1 MNMTLPQICVCL
13 VFAFLCCVQNL
24 PGDEPKVQLQFSKWS
39 GDVNVPDPVAIA
51 FDNAGNAYVTQTQR
65 RKSQDLDIRQH
76 REWIPQDVQL
86 ASVEDKRAFL
96 KSVLAI
102 GQDEANSKHVEDHD
116 KDGHHDYRDLMVI
129 SERIHLLQDT
139 DNDGTADSIQ
149 LFAED
154 FKTEVTGIAA
164 GVLHFNDTV
173 YATIAPDVWR
183 LHDKNGDGSAD
194 DRSLLATGFGLHIA
208 YAGHDMHGLTVGPDG
223 KIYWSVGDKG
233 ISATSAEGRRFR
245 YPNQGG
251 VMRCNPDGSDFEVFA
266 HGLRNVQELAFDQF
280 GNLFGVDNDA
290 DKPTEKERFVY
301 IVKDMDAGWRC
312 NYQYRGSDY
321 DPWMAERL
329 WQPWNEGQ
337 PSYILPPIRNY
348 VDGPAGFAFNPG
360 TALGPEYKD
369 YFFLTEAPKGKQYAF
384 QVEPDGASFRMVN
397 EHSIGEGVAMVGINF
412 GPDGGLYGVDWGG
425 GYPLNQSGAIWKIDN
440 PEFANSPQRL
450 KVKQLLNSTFAD
462 SASAE
467 LANLMQHADQRIRL
481 RAQFALARRNDVIA
495 FQTVLKS
502 ETDTVPKCH
511 AVWGLGQ
518 IARKN
523 ESEDSAAEAA
533 TTALRETLG
542 HSQPEVVA
550 QSLRTISDLKTFD
563 ATHLLTVITHKN
575 PRVQFMAASALGQHG
590 TELAIPE
597 LVKFAQALEMSDT
610 YLRFSLIK
618 ALESCASP
626 QQLAEF
632 HTHDNR
638 ILQLASVVAL
648 RRLASPQVAK
658 FLYSQDIEVSAEAA
672 RAIHDDFSIVDALPD
687 LASTLNDL
695 PNETEGFVRRAI
707 NANFRLGYTK
717 PLATFAAD
725 PNADVGLRL
734 EALKCLQDWSTP
746 SSLDR
751 VTGRHRDFSSPQRSI
766 EINELSAA
774 ISSAAEDSNSEIRA
788 AALLAA
794 AKLKVVLLPDSLV
807 SILKSSDSPPDTQI
821 AALRALQS
829 QDYAGLADIAGQTLK
844 SSTPSVRIAALSMLH
859 ELHPERSVS
868 KIETVL
874 NESAHTQERQN
885 AITLLGQLN
894 SEPAAKLLVR
904 YISEMGKG
912 SHPDLWLEISEAAH
926 QLGKTSSAVADAVQ
940 NGRTTLAKDST
951 DPASAFADCL
961 SGGDQAQGQS
971 VFMTHLAAQCIR
983 CHRIG
988 KEGSNVGP
996 NLQDIG
1002 LKRDP
1007 NHILRSII
1015 APSADIDKNYRTQV
1029 VVLLSGKTVQGIML
1043 KQTKTTIT
1051 LANSEGKPTVIER
1064 KEIDEIFEQQK
1075 SIMPEV
1081 KTILSRREIRD
1092 LVAFLQSQR
1101 TRRKSN

>member
-1 MNMTLPQICVCL
+1 M
-13 VFAFLCCVQNL
+13 
-24 PGDEPKVQLQFSKWS
+24 
-39 GDVNVPDPVAIA
+39 NVPDPVAIA
-51 FDNAGNAYVTQTQR
+51 FDNAGRAFVTQTQR

-76 REWIPQDVQL
+76 RDWIPQDVQL
-86 ASVEDKRAFL
+86 STVEHKRAFL
-96 KSVLAI
+96 RSVLAI
-102 GQDEANSKHVEDHD
+102 GQDEANAKHVEDHN

-183 LHDKNGDGSAD
+183 LQDHDSDGSAD

-233 ISATSAEGRRFR
+233 ISAISQEGRRFH

-290 DKPTEKERFVY
+290 DKPKEKERFVY

-329 WQPWNEGQ
+329 WQPWNVGQ

-360 TALGPEYKD
+360 TALSPKYKN

-384 QVEPDGASFRMVN
+384 QVDPDGASFRMVN

-425 GYPLNQSGAIWKIDN
+425 GYPLNQSGAVWKIDN
-440 PEFANSPQRL
+440 PKFADSPERL
-450 KVKQLLNSTFAD
+450 EVRQLLNSSFAD
-462 SASAE
+462 RQAAD
-467 LANLMQHADQRIRL
+467 LTNLLKHADQRIRL
-481 RAQFALARRNDVIA
+481 RAQFELAKQNNVDA
-495 FQTVLKS
+495 FKAILGS
-502 ETDTVPKCH
+502 EAETVPQCH

-518 IARKN
+518 IARK
-523 ESEDSAAEAA
+523 SAKDNPAPRTANA
-533 TTALRETLG
+533 ALREALG

-550 QSLRTISDLKTFD
+550 QALRTIGDLRSFD
-563 ATHLLTVITHKN
+563 GTHFLKLINDQN
-575 PRVQFMAASALGQHG
+575 PRIRFMATSALGQHG
-590 TELAIPE
+590 TEQAIPE
-597 LVKFAQALEMSDT
+597 LLKLAQTLQMSDT
-610 YLRFSLIK
+610 YLRFSLMK
-618 ALESCASP
+618 ALASCASP
-626 QQLAEF
+626 EQLAKF
-632 HTHDNR
+632 HNHESR
-638 ILQLASVVAL
+638 VLQLASVVAL
-648 RRLASPQVAK
+648 RRLGSPQVAE
-658 FLYSQDIEVSAEAA
+658 FLHCKVKDVSSEAA
-672 RAIHDDFSIVDALPD
+672 RAIHDDFSIVEALPE

-695 PNETEGFVRRAI
+695 PNDTEGFVRRAI
-707 NANFRLGYTK
+707 NANFRLGDPK
-717 PLATFAAD
+717 PLATFAAN
-725 PNADVGLRL
+725 PNADVVLRL

-746 SSLDR
+746 STLDR
-751 VTGRHRDFSSPQRSI
+751 VTGRHRDFPSSRRNVDS
-766 EINELSAA
+766 NELSGS
-774 ISSAAEDSNSEIRA
+774 ISKAAEDSNAKIRA
-788 AALLAA
+788 AAMLAA
-794 AKLKVVLLPDSLV
+794 ARLKVVLLPDSLI
-807 SILKSSDSPPDTQI
+807 SILKSSDSPADTQI
-821 AALRALQS
+821 AALEALQS
-829 QDYAGLADIAGQTLK
+829 QDYSGLIDIAAQTLQ
-844 SSTPSVRIAALSMLH
+844 SSNASVRMAALSMLH
-859 ELHPERSVS
+859 QLQPDRSVLRI
-868 KIETVL
+868 KTVL
-874 NESAHTQERQN
+874 DESTNTQERQN
-885 AITLLGQLN
+885 AITLLGQLDRK
-894 SEPAAKLLVR
+894 PAVEVLLD
-904 YISEMGKG
+904 YISQMPKG
-912 SHPDLWLEISEAAH
+912 SQPDLWLEISEAAQ
-926 QLGKTSSAVADAVQ
+926 QLGKTNPAVAVALQDAQ
-940 NGRTTLAKDST
+940 AMLAKDPT

-961 SGGDQAQGQS
+961 SGGDRVRGQN
-971 VFMTHLAAQCIR
+971 VFMTHLGAQCIR

-988 KEGSNVGP
+988 REGSDVGP

-1002 LKRDP
+1002 LKREP

-1029 VVLLSGKTVQGIML
+1029 VVLLSGKTVQGVLL
-1043 KQTKTTIT
+1043 KQNKTTIT
-1051 LANSEGKPTVIER
+1051 LADSEGKPTVIER

-1092 LVAFLQSQR
+1092 LVAFLHSQR
-1101 TRRKSN
+1101 TKQQSK